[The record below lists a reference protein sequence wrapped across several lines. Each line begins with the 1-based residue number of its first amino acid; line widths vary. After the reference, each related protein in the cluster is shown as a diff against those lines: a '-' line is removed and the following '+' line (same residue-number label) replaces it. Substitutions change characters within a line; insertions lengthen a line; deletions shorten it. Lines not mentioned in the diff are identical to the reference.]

1 VTTET
6 PIHVERRPESMAAI
20 VTLDRPHALNA
31 IDNPTAG
38 AIHDAVAALDE
49 DAAVR
54 SIIITGAGD
63 RAFCTGWD
71 LKEATRIT
79 SIADAGER
87 ESSQDLMDRLF
98 TGLPT
103 GKPVIAAVNGYC
115 IAGGVE
121 LALMCDMI
129 VAAEEAR
136 FGLPEVRWS
145 VLASFA
151 TQVLP
156 RRIPRNIATEW
167 LMLGEQF
174 DAATAFRAGL
184 VNRIVPRDRVVD
196 EALAV
201 AATIATRGPLAVRAV
216 KEAMR
221 RGLELSETDGRALA
235 SGLSNEILGSEDA
248 REGTRAF
255 VEKRAPRFTGQ

>member
-1 VTTET
+1 MTTEHSV
-6 PIHVERRPESMAAI
+6 HVDPRPDCMAGI

-38 AIHDAVAALDE
+38 AIYDAVVALDTNP
-49 DAAVR
+49 DIR
-54 SIIITGAGD
+54 SIILTGAGD

-71 LKEATRIT
+71 LKEATQIT
-79 SIADAGER
+79 AITDEATR
-87 ESSQDLMDRLF
+87 ESAQDLMDRLF
-98 TGLPT
+98 LGLPT

-115 IAGGVE
+115 VAGGVE

-145 VLASFA
+145 ILASFA

-184 VNRIVPRDRVVD
+184 VNRVVPRARVLD
-196 EALAV
+196 EALAMAKV
-201 AATIATRGPLAVRAV
+201 ISTRGPLALRAV
-216 KEAMR
+216 KEAMS
-221 RGLELSETDGRALA
+221 RGLELSEKEGRALA
-235 SGLSNEILGSEDA
+235 SGLSNAILGTEDA
-248 REGTRAF
+248 QEGTRAF
-255 VEKRAPRFTGQ
+255 VEKREPRFAGR